1 MNLSPG
7 LSSKTLAALAWF
19 GLVCATGQRAHAQGS
34 DPCASAAATSSIS
47 GFGTF
52 AVDTTTSTTGSPLAN
67 CGAMGSDVW
76 FYWTSP
82 VTTTATI
89 TTCGGVG
96 ADSVIALWAAPTTS
110 CPTTQLACNDDSC
123 GLQSQVTLGVTAGTS
138 YFVELGGFLGATY
151 TGTFSIIDS
160 GPCVTFQGFPV
171 VCLGQAN
178 AAIVGLDLVI
188 SNIGSSGQDGIA
200 VDLPAGTVRWSIESP
215 LPDAAS
221 MPTGAWM
228 EAQSFAT
235 VAGVPHQLEF
245 RSRFQD
251 IGSTVSYSIDFSPLG
266 ASSVQLDGS
275 CSCSAVGSLTTVGG
289 AQTGTL
295 AVSAPAGTKTVCTRT
310 GPFGNRTWT
319 WTTTT

>member
-1 MNLSPG
+1 MSPTS
-7 LSSKTLAALAWF
+7 SSKTLAALAWF

-34 DPCASAAATSSIS
+34 DTCASAVVTSSIS
-47 GFGTF
+47 GPGTF

-67 CGAMGSDVW
+67 CGAMGNDVW
-76 FYWTSP
+76 FYWTST

-96 ADSVIALWAAPTTS
+96 ADSVIAVWAAPTAS
-110 CPTTQLACNDDSC
+110 CPTTLLACNDDSC

-138 YFVELGGFLGATY
+138 YFVEIGGHLGATY

-178 AAIVGLDLVI
+178 ATLVGPDLVV
-188 SNIGSSGQDGIA
+188 SNIGSSGQDGVAI
-200 VDLPAGTVRWSIESP
+200 DLPAGTVRWSIESP

-221 MPTGAWM
+221 MQTGARM
-228 EAQSFAT
+228 EVQSFGT

-245 RSRFQD
+245 RSVFQD
-251 IGSTVSYSIDFSPLG
+251 IGSTVSYTVDFSPLG
-266 ASSVQLDGS
+266 PSSVRLDGS
-275 CSCSAVGSLTTVGG
+275 CSCVPLGSLTTVGG
-289 AQTGTL
+289 NQTGTL
-295 AVSAPAGTKTVCTRT
+295 NVSAPAGTKTVCTRT
-310 GPFGNRTWT
+310 GPFGDRTWT